1 MKSKMM
7 YLLCTC
13 FFFIL
18 LIIKPASWAGEDSFL
33 QGYITAV
40 LEREFHISSESFTV
54 RGGAVTLRLDMIPES
69 DRIKVINTLLAI
81 SGVQTVKTGD
91 DSWDG
96 GEGIYRTDSGTGSRI
111 EAARMSDEKGTQSI
125 QGNTDT
131 GRPFEPLI
139 ADPLWPHFS
148 VSYQYFTD
156 DGGLDRVVAATIGET
171 VPLYRDYSPLLGD
184 WQVSVQ
190 AAAYTINDLDTS
202 SWDLVN
208 SDFRFGLA
216 LTNRTGPVSGL
227 FRVYH
232 FSSHAGD
239 EYLIN
244 NDVKRVN
251 ISNESID
258 AVLSFDLKDWLR
270 VYGGTA
276 YRFGRHP
283 KEFDPWSLQY
293 GVEFRGQ
300 DKYRD
305 IFRPVAGVNFYH
317 LEERDWATS
326 ISARAGF
333 ELESHTKFMN
343 RIQFLIGY
351 FNGPSPYG
359 QFYQNYHEFI
369 EFGMHLH
376 M

>member
-1 MKSKMM
+1 MNRKTYS
-7 YLLCTC
+7 
-13 FFFIL
+13 IL
-18 LIIKPASWAGEDSFL
+18 FTSLFMILVIINPASAAGGDSFL

-40 LEREFHISSESFTV
+40 LEREFHIS
-54 RGGAVTLRLDMIPES
+54 PES
-69 DRIKVINTLLAI
+69 LNVRDGIVTFSSEQVADADRERIVSAI
-81 SGVQTVKTGD
+81 SG
-91 DSWDG
+91 
-96 GEGIYRTDSGTGSRI
+96 
-111 EAARMSDEKGTQSI
+111 I
-125 QGNTDT
+125 QGVIHVEIKEPARDGVSAYTKTHDT
-131 GRPFEPLI
+131 TQDRQGAGNDQGPERLFSPLI

-156 DGGLDRVVAATIGET
+156 DGGLDHVVAATIGET
-171 VPLYRDYSPLLGD
+171 VPLYRDYSELLGQ
-184 WQVSVQ
+184 WQVSIQ

-251 ISNESID
+251 ISNESLD
-258 AVLSFDLKDWLR
+258 MVLSYDLNDWLR
-270 VYGGTA
+270 VYGGSA

-293 GVEFRGQ
+293 GAEFRGQ
-300 DKYRD
+300 EKYWG
-305 IFRPVAGVNFYH
+305 ILRPVAGANFYH

-326 ISARAGF
+326 ISVRAGF
-333 ELESHTKFMN
+333 ELESHTRLMN

-359 QFYQNYHEFI
+359 QFYQNYHEYI
-369 EFGMHLH
+369 DFGLHLH